1 MISRE
6 EVIKS
11 DNELRKGICSECG
24 RKARHYRKLD
34 GSFWVHYEL
43 CDCGRLFNFTRKHV
57 NHAEEWEA
65 FKDHMLQTWGMKI
78 K

>member
-6 EVIKS
+6 EVIRQ

-24 RKARHYRKLD
+24 SKMRHYRKLD
-34 GSFWVHYEL
+34 GSFWVHYEI
-43 CDCGRLFNFTRKHV
+43 CDCGRLTNFTRKHV

-65 FKDHMLQTWGMKI
+65 FKDYMRQTWGWKW
-78 K
+78 